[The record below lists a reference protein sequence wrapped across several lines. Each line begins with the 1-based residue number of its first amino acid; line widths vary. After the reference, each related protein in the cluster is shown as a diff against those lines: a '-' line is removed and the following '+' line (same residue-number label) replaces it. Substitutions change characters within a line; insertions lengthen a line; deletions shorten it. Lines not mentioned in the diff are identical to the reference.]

1 MRRIQTFTVVPTLP
15 DKLRFLEELAHN
27 MWWCWNHDAVE
38 LFRRIDRELWRQYDH
53 NPVRLLGTVSQ
64 QRLERLAG
72 DDGFL
77 AHLARVEATFRDYMG
92 RGHWFGRT
100 QRERLEGADCR
111 VAYFSLE
118 YGLSESVP
126 IYSGGLGVL
135 AGDHLKSSSDL
146 GVPLV
151 GVGLLYHQGYFRQYL
166 NADGWQQEHYPENDF
181 YNMALRPARDADGK
195 QVVVDV
201 DLADRKLYARAWR
214 VQVGR
219 VPLILLDANIPDNAP
234 HDREVTA
241 ALYGGNRDTR
251 IRQEI
256 LLGIG
261 GLRALRALGLHP
273 TVCHMNEGHSAFL
286 ALELIREARRDHDL
300 SFQEAAELV
309 GSAKVFTTH
318 TPVPAGNERFA
329 PELVVRYLA
338 GLIRELGL
346 SEHEFLALGR
356 ENQSDSHEAFC
367 MTVLA
372 LRLADHSNGVSKLH
386 GAVSRNMWARVWPEV
401 PEDEIPISSITNGI
415 HTQTWIS
422 SDMAR
427 LFDTYLGPRWARD
440 PAAQDVWKR
449 VHSIPDAE
457 LWRTHSS
464 RREQLVAFARRRL
477 HQQLRRRGLP
487 EREAAV
493 ADEVLDPA
501 ALTLGFARRF
511 ATYKRAALILR
522 NMDRLRRILTDPE
535 RPVQLIFAGKAHPMD
550 NDGKELIRKIVHTA
564 RDPELRRRIVFIE
577 DYDMRVA
584 RAMVQGVDVWLN
596 TPLRPKEASGTSGM
610 KAAANGALNMSIP
623 DGWWAEGYGPDHG
636 WSIGRG
642 EEYTDLAHQ
651 EAVESNALYDLLERE
666 VVPAFYDRS
675 KHGLPRKWIQR
686 IKRTIDACAPVFTT
700 HRMVREYTESCYM
713 PAARRARKLR
723 AEGMLRGKTL
733 AAWKHRVA
741 EAWPGLRVA
750 SVVPQSRTELP
761 VGAALE
767 VAAEVDLNGLSPN
780 DLRVELYHGSI
791 DSWGNIPSG
800 QRVRM
805 TFDTTADSGQAR
817 FVGSIPCDRTGRH
830 GYTVRILPDNEDLS
844 HPYELFCIR
853 WA

>member
-15 DKLRFLEELAHN
+15 DKLRFLQELAHN
-27 MWWCWNHDAVE
+27 LWWCWNHDATE
-38 LFRRIDRELWRQYDH
+38 LFRRIDRDLWRQYDH

-64 QRLERLAG
+64 ARLEELEA
-72 DDGFL
+72 DDGFI
-77 AHLARVEATFRDYMG
+77 AHLARVEAAFRDYMG
-92 RGHWFGRT
+92 RGHWFDRT
-100 QRERLEGADCR
+100 QRSRLNGTQCR

-118 YGLSESVP
+118 YGLSESLP

-146 GVPLV
+146 GLPLV
-151 GVGLLYHQGYFRQYL
+151 GVGLLYHQGYFHQYL

-181 YNMALRPARDADGK
+181 YNMALRPARDAND
-195 QVVVDV
+195 QPVVVDV

-219 VPLILLDANIPDNAP
+219 VPLILLDTNIPENAP

-286 ALELIREARRDHDL
+286 ALEQIREARREHEL
-300 SFQEAAELV
+300 SFREAVELV
-309 GSAKVFTTH
+309 TSSNVFTTH

-329 PELVVRYLA
+329 PELVVRYL
-338 GLIRELGL
+338 GPLIRELGL

-356 ENQSDSHEAFC
+356 ENPADPHEAFC

-372 LRLADHSNGVSKLH
+372 LRLADYANGVSKLH
-386 GAVSRNMWARVWPEV
+386 GAVSRHMWARVWPDV
-401 PEDEIPISSITNGI
+401 PEDEIPISSVTNGI
-415 HTQTWIS
+415 HTQTWMS
-422 SDMAR
+422 PEMAR
-427 LFDTYLGPRWARD
+427 LLDTYLGPRWARD
-440 PAAQDVWKR
+440 PAAQSVWQR
-449 VHSIPDAE
+449 VYSIPDAE
-457 LWRTHSS
+457 LWRTHSL
-464 RREQLVAFARRRL
+464 RREQLVVFARRRL
-477 HQQLRRRGLP
+477 HEQLVRRGLP
-487 EREAAV
+487 KREAAV
-493 ADEVLDPA
+493 ADEVLDPS

-522 NMDRLRRILTDPE
+522 NMDRLRAILTDPA

-550 NDGKELIRKIVHTA
+550 NDGKELVRKIIHTA
-564 RDPELRRRIVFIE
+564 RDSGLRRRIVFIE

-584 RAMVQGVDVWLN
+584 RVLVQGVDVWLN
-596 TPLRPKEASGTSGM
+596 TPMRPKEASGTSGM
-610 KAAANGALNMSIP
+610 KAAANGALNLSIP

-642 EEYTDLAHQ
+642 EEYADPAHQ
-651 EAVESNALYDLLERE
+651 EAVESNALYDLLEQE
-666 VVPAFYDRS
+666 VVPAFYERS
-675 KHGLPRKWIQR
+675 GDGLPRKWIQR

-713 PAARRARKLR
+713 PAAERARQLWADGR
-723 AEGMLRGKTL
+723 LRGKTL
-733 AAWKHRVA
+733 AAWKQRVEA
-741 EAWPGLRVA
+741 AWPGLRVVTVA
-750 SVVPQSRTELP
+750 PQSATELP
-761 VGAALE
+761 VGAAMA
-767 VAAEVDLNGLSPN
+767 VVTEVDLNGLSPE
-780 DLRVELYHGSI
+780 DLSVELYHGSI

-800 QRVRM
+800 DRVGM
-805 TFDTTADSGQAR
+805 VFQATADSGLAR
-817 FVGSIPCDRTGRH
+817 FAGSIPCAATGRH
-830 GYTVRILPDNEDLS
+830 GYTVRILPRHKDLS
-844 HPYELFCIR
+844 HPYDLFLIR